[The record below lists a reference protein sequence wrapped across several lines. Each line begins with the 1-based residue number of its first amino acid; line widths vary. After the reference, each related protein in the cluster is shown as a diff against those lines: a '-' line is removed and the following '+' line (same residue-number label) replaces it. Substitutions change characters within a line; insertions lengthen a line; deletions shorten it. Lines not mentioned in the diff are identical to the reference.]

1 MTSIKERLSLL
12 RKNMKDNGISAYLL
26 PGKDPHQSEYLP
38 EHWKRRQFLS
48 GFTGSFGNIAVT
60 TDKAMLWTD
69 GRYEI
74 QAKQELERTPFEHQ
88 IKEQHSVGL
97 VAEINWLISELNKS
111 GGGVIGIDP
120 RLVNINQAETIKE
133 ELKHHHK
140 ISIKFIE
147 QNLVDEI
154 WTDQPSLPESPVI
167 FRGSDYENVS
177 ADQKIKKLQE
187 IIVEHEADMH
197 VVSNLESIAR
207 LLNIR
212 ATDIE
217 YNPLAISYL
226 IVEKQKVLWFIDT
239 KRLPKG
245 YKSTL
250 AKNTEV
256 HPYSDF
262 AAKLAELSK
271 GKNVLV
277 DPNEVSQ
284 WILENIS
291 STADIKRESSPVTPM
306 NAIKNKFELDRIFES
321 LVLDGVSMVKTIH
334 WLKTTVGKKD
344 INECDVVNKNIE
356 FRKEHKEFME
366 LSFGTIVS
374 YGPNGAVIHYNP
386 KPETCIKIKPKG
398 IVLIDTGGQYLG
410 GTTDITR
417 TIKVGEVNKEIIEN
431 YTRVLRGHINLSR
444 IKFPLGT
451 RAYQLD
457 ALARQF
463 LWDAGLEYQH
473 GTGHGVG
480 YYTCVHETSNVGV
493 SPLKPVILNEGMT
506 FTNEPGYYKEGEYGI
521 RIENMVAVEKDEE
534 LSKKSSKYTF
544 LRLRQLTVCPYDRE
558 LISTEMLNPREINWI
573 NNYHKFVFKSLK
585 PMINDEAILEWLE
598 EACAPLSD

>member
-1 MTSIKERLSLL
+1 MTNIKQKLSLL
-12 RKNMKDNGISAYLL
+12 RKKMEEHKISAYLL

-60 TDKAMLWTD
+60 TQKAMLWTD

-74 QAKQELERTPFEHQ
+74 QAKQELEATSFEHQ

-97 VAEINWLISELNKS
+97 VMEINWLINELNKNN
-111 GGGVIGIDP
+111 GGVIGIDP
-120 RLVNINQAETIKE
+120 KLVNITQAETIKE

-140 ISIKFIE
+140 ISLKFIE
-147 QNLVDEI
+147 QNLIDDI
-154 WTDQPSLPESPVI
+154 WTDQMPLPESPVV
-167 FRGSDYENVS
+167 FRGSDYENVTS
-177 ADQKIKKLQE
+177 DQKIKKLQK
-187 IIVEHEADMH
+187 IILEHEADMH

-226 IVEKQKVLWFIDT
+226 IIEKQKSYWFINID
-239 KRLPKG
+239 RLPKD
-245 YKSTL
+245 YQSKL
-250 AKNTEV
+250 PKNTEV
-256 HPYSDF
+256 YPYSDF
-262 AAKLAELSK
+262 ALKLTELSK
-271 GKNVLV
+271 NKNVLI
-277 DPNEVSQ
+277 DPNELSQ
-284 WILENIS
+284 WTLDKIS
-291 STADIKRESSPVTPM
+291 PTADIKREASPVTPM
-306 NAIKNKFELDRIFES
+306 NAIKNKFELDRIFET
-321 LVLDGVSMVKTIH
+321 LVIDGVSIVKTIH
-334 WLKTTVGKKD
+334 WLKTNINKKE
-344 INECDVVNKNIE
+344 ITECDVVNKNIE

-374 YGPNGAVIHYNP
+374 YGANGAIIHYKP
-386 KPETCIKIKPKG
+386 KPQTCIKIKPKG
-398 IVLIDTGGQYLG
+398 VVLIDTGGQYLG

-417 TIKVGEVNKEIIEN
+417 TVKVGEVSEEIMQN

-463 LWDAGLEYQH
+463 LWDAGHDYQH

-493 SPLKPVILNEGMT
+493 SPLKPVILDEGMI

-521 RIENMVAVEKDEE
+521 RIENIVAVEKDEE
-534 LSKKSSKYTF
+534 LSKKSGKHTF
-544 LRLRQLTVCPYDRE
+544 LKLRQLTVCPYDRE
-558 LISTEMLNPREINWI
+558 LISIEMLNPREINWI

-585 PMINDEAILEWLE
+585 PIIDDQAILEWLE